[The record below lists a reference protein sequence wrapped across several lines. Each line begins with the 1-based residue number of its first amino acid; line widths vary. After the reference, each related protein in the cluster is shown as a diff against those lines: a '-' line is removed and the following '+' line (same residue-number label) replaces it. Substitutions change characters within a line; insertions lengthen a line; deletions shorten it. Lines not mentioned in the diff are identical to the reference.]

1 MTHMLSLV
9 DNPRKHMY
17 TQFRAV
23 ASMYSC
29 GGGGGGRVSGK
40 NFRMTKKISES
51 FMTYEATKAATWE
64 ALDDWG
70 GG

>member
-9 DNPRKHMY
+9 DNPRKHTY

-23 ASMYSC
+23 ASMYSL
-29 GGGGGGRVSGK
+29 GGGAVSGK

-51 FMTYEATKAATWE
+51 FMAYEATKAATWE